1 MAKLS
6 HSEALPY
13 GLLMVKPHAY
23 DEVLDPLVSEILQG
37 KGLAAQLAP
46 QDILRPILTKLVVG
60 NPIIRD
66 LSAVPY
72 VNELIDLFYG
82 DKSMRRYY
90 PMIRDY
96 YIGKVAIIP
105 YMYGGPAEDMADVYS
120 ALKGTTQ
127 TYDVNGKQIDPSTG
141 IRGLL
146 GKPYKLY
153 DNESSMSMS
162 DETYRK
168 YFLPVVNNYIHVC
181 DSSAEIDAGL
191 RLVYMEDE
199 WAITLGH
206 MINGNRTP

>member
-6 HSEALPY
+6 HSESLPY
-13 GLLMVKPHAY
+13 GLVMVKPHAY

-37 KGLAAQLAP
+37 NGLAAQLAP
-46 QDILRPILTKLVVG
+46 HDTLRPILTKLVVG

-66 LSAVPY
+66 LSTVPY

-90 PMIRDY
+90 SMIRDY

-105 YMYGGPAEDMADVYS
+105 YMYGGSAEDMADVYS

-127 TYDVNGKQIDPSTG
+127 TYDVNGKQLDPPTG

-153 DNESSMSMS
+153 DNESSMSMN
-162 DETYRK
+162 DETYRQ

-181 DSSAEIDAGL
+181 DSAAEIDAGL
-191 RLVYMEDE
+191 RLVYTEDE
-199 WAITLGH
+199 WALTLDH
-206 MINGNRTP
+206 MINRNGTS